1 MVFTK
6 IYGLWGMVYGN
17 MVYSNDKEITR
28 ARRKHHPGKDTKQ
41 ENTEKNFAM
50 IKEKK

>member
-1 MVFTK
+1 ME
-6 IYGLWGMVYGN
+6 IYGLWGMD
-17 MVYSNDKEITR
+17 VYSNDKEITR

-50 IKEKK
+50 MKEKK